1 MPDPPV
7 SVDELL
13 TRASM
18 LDGLTL
24 GDLADGLHRDLDIDP
39 VRTKGQV
46 GQLVEIALG
55 ATAGS
60 LDLPDFPDLG
70 VELKTIPLD
79 RHGRVREST
88 FVCTVDLKRVGRE
101 EWDHSRLWRKLA
113 CVLWIPV
120 ETPPDLPTHRRHLGT
135 PLLWRPTS
143 AEQQLLRDDWSM
155 IVGRIGSEGV
165 EAVSAHMGRVLQMR
179 PKAANAAARAPATGP
194 EDEPIQAMPRGFYLR
209 ARFTEQVLWRL
220 TDPR

>member
-1 MPDPPV
+1 MLAPPV

-13 TRASM
+13 ARAAT

-24 GDLADGLHRDLDIDP
+24 GELADRLHRDLDTDP

-46 GQLVEIALG
+46 GQLLEVALG

-70 VELKTIPLD
+70 VELKTVPLD
-79 RHGRVREST
+79 RQGRVREST
-88 FVCTVDLKRVGRE
+88 FVCTIDLTRVGLE
-101 EWDHSRLWRKLA
+101 EWSDSRLWRKLA
-113 CVLWIPV
+113 CVLWVPV
-120 ETPPDLPTHRRHLGT
+120 EAHALLPTRQRRLGT
-135 PLLWRPTS
+135 PLLWRPTGS
-143 AEQQLLRDDWSM
+143 QEQQLREDWSM

-165 EAVSAHMGRVLQMR
+165 ESISAHLGRVLQMR

-194 EDEPIQAMPRGFYLR
+194 EGEPILAMPRGFYLR